1 MKFVVYSKDN
11 CPYCSKVIKLLE
23 YANLQYEVQKLD
35 VDFNRED
42 FYDKFGK
49 GSTFPRVLLNGN
61 LIGGC
66 NETVMYLLELS
77 LIKRMLSL

>member
-23 YANLQYEVQKLD
+23 YANLQYEVKKLD
-35 VDFNRED
+35 VDFNREE
-42 FYDKFGK
+42 FYSKFGN
-49 GSTFPRVLLNGN
+49 GSTFPRVLLNDV

-66 NETVMYLLELS
+66 TETVKYLSENK
-77 LIKRMLSL
+77 II